1 MRRVK
6 SIPAPWTRNGN
17 ARHSP
22 DMDAKS
28 TWIYLR
34 FHLREVAAIAAVV
47 AVIAGFLALTFLP
60 YRSPNFGFGP
70 DWDCSN
76 PGKGESI
83 CVKRE
88 TPPESPG

>member
-1 MRRVK
+1 M
-6 SIPAPWTRNGN
+6 G
-17 ARHSP
+17 
-22 DMDAKS
+22 AKS
-28 TWIYLR
+28 TWIYLS
-34 FHLREVAAIAAVV
+34 FHLREVVAIAAVV

-88 TPPESPG
+88 APPENPG